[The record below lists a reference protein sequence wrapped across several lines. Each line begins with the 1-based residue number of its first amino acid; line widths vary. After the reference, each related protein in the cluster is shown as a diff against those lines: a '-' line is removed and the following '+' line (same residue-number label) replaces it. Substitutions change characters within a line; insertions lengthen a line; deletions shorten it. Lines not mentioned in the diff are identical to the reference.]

1 MKNFKVLIKRDLVEN
16 YVSNN
21 YVPKDKEL
29 VVAYEVNNRD
39 LIYKIGDGKTS
50 WVELP
55 ELTKISELDRFNFY
69 APEYEYSIVEV
80 ILNPFL
86 SIKEEVV
93 INEDDPNAITL

>member
-1 MKNFKVLIKRDLVEN
+1 MSLRILIKRDSTDKWATFE
-16 YVSNN
+16 YI
-21 YVPKDKEL
+21 PKEL
-29 VVAYEVNNRD
+29 ELVAAYDINTKRV
-39 LIYKIGDGKTS
+39 IYKIGDGKTS

-69 APEYEYSIVEV
+69 TPEYEYSIVEV

-93 INEDDPNAITL
+93 INEDDTNAITL